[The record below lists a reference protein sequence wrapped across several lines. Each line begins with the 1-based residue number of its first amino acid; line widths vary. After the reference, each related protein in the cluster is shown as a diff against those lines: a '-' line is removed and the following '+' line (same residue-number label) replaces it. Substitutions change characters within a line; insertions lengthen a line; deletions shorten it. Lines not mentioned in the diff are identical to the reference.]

1 MESFVNDN
9 VMNDDNIINS
19 DGESYEEDSEVKSG
33 KNIVNGDTMTKKKR
47 KSSNSS
53 ISNAKGERKKM
64 SYVWDHFKEISD
76 SNNEAKSE
84 KDVVECNY
92 CGKCIAYKP
101 SYGTSG
107 MKNHIARC
115 KRFPANLNRKQKLVD
130 FESKTIT
137 SPGGT
142 SKIVQ
147 KAFDNLYT
155 KGGAYCKELRR
166 HFGLPDDD
174 DWRRVEAFLPFLQ
187 IFYETTL
194 KVSGS
199 LHVTSN
205 SYVPLIF
212 GVRDLISSYCGHES
226 ESMRKMAHQMKVKHD
241 KYWGHVDNLNIL
253 LFVALLFDPRHKW
266 DFVKWIVCDTYDFE
280 SANSLLSTIK
290 VTLKALYEFYDDAM
304 PQSKR
309 KKEESSTSSSTPSS
323 TRTTLHG
330 MESNWLRQSRGPLI
344 LEEYLLELEELEDGM
359 EDLTLNQRLKELNVN
374 RFYY

>member
-1 MESFVNDN
+1 MESVVNDN

-19 DGESYEEDSEVKSG
+19 DGESY
-33 KNIVNGDTMTKKKR
+33 GDTMTKKKR

-130 FESKTIT
+130 FESETIT

-147 KAFDNLYT
+147 VPTCWQFDQDNCRKALARMLIVDELPFVFVEHEGFRYFCKQLCPKFVPPSRKTVTRDCYSIFIEERSKLKDIFSKLSSRVCLTTDTWTSGQNLGGHCRKTPKLSGFRGVHRLHRSQVNEAEAEFPRICQNRSDCFRT
-155 KGGAYCKELRR
+155 KAYIALENNSLRR
-166 HFGLPDDD
+166 LP
-174 DWRRVEAFLPFLQ
+174 LQ
-187 IFYETTL
+187 NQKE
-194 KVSGS
+194 
-199 LHVTSN
+199 
-205 SYVPLIF
+205 
-212 GVRDLISSYCGHES
+212 
-226 ESMRKMAHQMKVKHD
+226 
-241 KYWGHVDNLNIL
+241 
-253 LFVALLFDPRHKW
+253 
-266 DFVKWIVCDTYDFE
+266 
-280 SANSLLSTIK
+280 
-290 VTLKALYEFYDDAM
+290 
-304 PQSKR
+304 R
-309 KKEESSTSSSTPSS
+309 KKSHTLPS
-323 TRTTLHG
+323 
-330 MESNWLRQSRGPLI
+330 
-344 LEEYLLELEELEDGM
+344 EEYPKIE
-359 EDLTLNQRLKELNVN
+359 R
-374 RFYY
+374 

>member
-1 MESFVNDN
+1 MESVVNDN

-33 KNIVNGDTMTKKKR
+33 KNIVDGDTMTKKKR

-92 CGKCIAYKP
+92 CGTCIAYKP

-147 KAFDNLYT
+147 VPTCWQFDQDNCRKALARMLIVD
-155 KGGAYCKELRR
+155 E
-166 HFGLPDDD
+166 
-174 DWRRVEAFLPFLQ
+174 LPFVFVEHEGFRYFCKQLCPKFVPPSRKTVTRDCYS
-187 IFYETTL
+187 IFIEERSKL
-194 KVSGS
+194 KDIFK
-199 LHVTSN
+199 HV
-205 SYVPLIF
+205 F
-212 GVRDLISSYCGHES
+212 
-226 ESMRKMAHQMKVKHD
+226 
-241 KYWGHVDNLNIL
+241 
-253 LFVALLFDPRHKW
+253 PR
-266 DFVKWIVCDTYDFE
+266 YGE
-280 SANSLLSTIK
+280 A
-290 VTLKALYEFYDDAM
+290 
-304 PQSKR
+304 
-309 KKEESSTSSSTPSS
+309 
-323 TRTTLHG
+323 G
-330 MESNWLRQSRGPLI
+330 
-344 LEEYLLELEELEDGM
+344 
-359 EDLTLNQRLKELNVN
+359 
-374 RFYY
+374 